1 MIVLLREGL
10 SIKKDIA
17 LIKALNYP
25 ASDIF
30 VNNKFFYSQL
40 PQNYKSF
47 SEYAYIFKIPRL
59 LRKGDLITSGKGL
72 FLISEDISNAN
83 DTIRV
88 IAKEIDLPNTENRIE
103 FELDINYVAYLH
115 QITLMNYNDFTNTI
129 QAKIYE
135 LSIQT
140 LYSSIRNLLFNRMPI
155 DYTNFIKEPYVFE
168 INNEIFWGKIKV
180 IIKYETN
187 IDTKLGIIFE
197 VKQKWKSF

>member
-17 LIKALNYP
+17 LIRALNYP

>member
-197 VKQKWKSF
+197 VKQK

>member
-1 MIVLLREGL
+1 MIMLLREGL

-25 ASDIF
+25 AVDVF

-40 PQNYKSF
+40 SQSYKSF
-47 SEYAYIFKIPRL
+47 YEYAYIFKIPRL

-83 DTIRV
+83 DTVRV
-88 IAKEIDLPNTENRIE
+88 ITKEINLLASENKVE
-103 FELDINYVAYLH
+103 LNLDINYIAYLH
-115 QITLMNYNDFTNTI
+115 QITIMSYNDFTSTI
-129 QAKIYE
+129 ISKIYE
-135 LSIQT
+135 ISIET
-140 LYSSIRNLLFNRMPI
+140 LHSSIRNLLFNRLPI
-155 DYTNFIKEPYVFE
+155 DNTNFIKEPFIFE
-168 INNEIFWGKIKV
+168 INNEVFWGKIRI

-197 VKQKWKSF
+197 VKQK

>member
-25 ASDIF
+25 AIDIF

-40 PQNYKSF
+40 PKNYKSF

-88 IAKEIDLPNTENRIE
+88 IAEEIDLPNTENRIE
-103 FELDINYVAYLH
+103 FELDINYIAYLH
-115 QITLMNYNDFTNTI
+115 QITLMNYNNFTSAI
-129 QAKIYE
+129 QTKIYE

-140 LYSSIRNLLFNRMPI
+140 LHSSIRNLLFNRMPI

-187 IDTKLGIIFE
+187 INTKLGIIFE
-197 VKQKWKSF
+197 VKQKWKNF

>member
-40 PQNYKSF
+40 SQNYKSF
-47 SEYAYIFKIPRL
+47 YEYAYIFKIPRL
-59 LRKGDLITSGKGL
+59 LKKGDLITSGKGL

-88 IAKEIDLPNTENRIE
+88 IAKEINLLASENRIE
-103 FELDINYVAYLH
+103 FELDINYIAYLH
-115 QITLMNYNDFTNTI
+115 QITLMNYNNFTSTI
-129 QAKIYE
+129 KTKIYE

-168 INNEIFWGKIKV
+168 INNEIFWGKVNV

-187 IDTKLGIIFE
+187 INTKLGIIFE
-197 VKQKWKSF
+197 VKQK

>member
-17 LIKALNYP
+17 LIRALNYP

-197 VKQKWKSF
+197 VKQK